1 MAQSERGRWLWLP
14 ILLIWLAPALASDV
28 WQQYNNLLRQRQYQQ
43 AASLIEPLAQS
54 RDTRACYELAQLYRN
69 GTGVRKDVARAR
81 QLLEVAAQQGH
92 ADSQY
97 LLGIFYSKGV
107 GGEKNPERAQ
117 HFLQQAAAQQHDR
130 ASKMLQESGTAT
142 NSADLN
148 AQQVMNA
155 ALKGDLPTLR
165 RAIAARQFL
174 DATDSNGNALLA
186 LAASRS
192 QQAAAQLLLQQ
203 GLNINQQNQNGESAL
218 HLAAAAQDQP
228 MLQWLLENGA
238 KPDIR
243 NQLGKTALHI
253 VVEKNAPE
261 LVELLL
267 QHRADPQL
275 ADNAGSTA
283 LQLAQS
289 RQHAAILAVLQR
301 RGINTAPHTASNTA
315 LQQRLAAARQTT
327 DDVSPLQLAVE
338 RGDLALVKAL
348 FNDTPEPWRPNAQGH
363 TIITLAAQQK
373 QSQILAFLLQQARGK
388 GLTGPQGRNALFFA
402 VTASRRDNLAL
413 LLSSGTDPLQMDNNR
428 KSAVM
433 FALENTSALSSDLLA
448 AVPKSRW
455 QADWLPVAARQGM
468 LDITLALIN
477 GGIDLNAQDSQGRTA
492 LWHAVNQD
500 QIRVVNALLQHGANT
515 VLADNTG
522 TTPLHAAAR
531 RKPLEIMQS
540 LLPYAVKNH
549 QLDTLNQTGSSAL
562 HQAASAGHSAHV
574 KLLITAGADKD
585 LRDRNGNTPLTLA
598 VLAHDASTVKAL
610 LDAGAALTKRNN
622 NSQDAHAIA
631 QQLGYQEIAAQLQ
644 QAEEK
649 TGVMSIFR

>member
-1 MAQSERGRWLWLP
+1 MAQPEHGRWLWLP
-14 ILLIWLAPALASDV
+14 FLLIWLAPALASDV
-28 WQQYNNLLRQRQYQQ
+28 WQQYSNLLRQRQYQQ

-69 GTGVRKDVARAR
+69 GTGVSKDVARAR
-81 QLLEVAAQQGH
+81 QLLETAAQQGH

-117 HFLQQAAAQQHDR
+117 HFLQQAAAQKHDR
-130 ASKMLQESGTAT
+130 ASKMLQEAGTVSD
-142 NSADLN
+142 SAGLN

-155 ALKGDLPTLR
+155 ALKGDLATLR

-186 LAASRS
+186 LAASRG

-203 GLNINQQNQNGESAL
+203 GLNINQQNHNGESAL
-218 HLAAAAQDQP
+218 HLAAAAQDMP
-228 MLQWLLENGA
+228 MLQWLLEHGA
-238 KPDIR
+238 KPDTR

-253 VVEKNAPE
+253 AVEKNAPE

-267 QHRADPQL
+267 QHHADPQL
-275 ADNAGSTA
+275 ADNAGGTA

-289 RQHAAILAVLQR
+289 RQHAAVLAVFQR
-301 RGINTAPHTASNTA
+301 RGVNTASHTA
-315 LQQRLAAARQTT
+315 LQQRVAAARQTS

-402 VTASRRDNLAL
+402 VTASRRDNLLL
-413 LLSSGTDPLQMDNNR
+413 LLSSGTDPLQMDNNQ
-428 KSAVM
+428 KSAIL

-468 LDITLALIN
+468 LDVTLALIN
-477 GGIDLNAQDSQGRTA
+477 GGIDLNAQDNQGRTA

-500 QIRVVNALLQHGANT
+500 QIRVVNALLQHGADT
-515 VLADNTG
+515 RIADNGG
-522 TTPLHAAAR
+522 TTPLHAASS

-562 HQAASAGHSAHV
+562 HQAASAGRSAHV

-585 LRDRNGNTPLTLA
+585 LRDRNGNTPLMLA

-631 QQLGYQEIAAQLQ
+631 QQLGYQEIAEQLQ
-644 QAEEK
+644 QAEEN
-649 TGVMSIFR
+649 TGVMSIFH